1 MFKLIGKNKRNMTN
15 KKNKKHKKHPTS
27 KSPNLKITI
36 TIKTLPNQNIKKN
49 PYIKNNKKKTF
60 VLPESNNC
68 T

>member
-1 MFKLIGKNKRNMTN
+1 MTN
-15 KKNKKHKKHPTS
+15 KKNKKHKKHPTN

-49 PYIKNNKKKTF
+49 PYIKNKKKKTF
-60 VLPESNNC
+60 VRPESNNC

>member
-1 MFKLIGKNKRNMTN
+1 MTN
-15 KKNKKHKKHPTS
+15 KKNKTNKKHPTS

-36 TIKTLPNQNIKKN
+36 TIKTLLNQNIKKS
-49 PYIKNNKKKTF
+49 PFIKNKKKKTF